1 MTLTVHAQGLPCMFT
16 TLLCILVTHDILT
29 HYCRG
34 NVIEQMDPTIVN
46 SSIPFQNPQPTSF
59 VLSSTGPQ
67 LLVYFYTD
75 MGTEADGFEIDYWYV
90 F

>member
-1 MTLTVHAQGLPCMFT
+1 MDST
-16 TLLCILVTHDILT
+16 T
-29 HYCRG
+29 
-34 NVIEQMDPTIVN
+34 VN
-46 SSIPFQNPQPTSF
+46 SSIPFQNPEPMSF

-90 F
+90 CQSYSQPVSSTITTHKHQDGLCLSF